1 MSAIPSK
8 VTCFHNPFSSSL
20 SILGSES
27 NVLPKSSVEQL
38 TVSHYLKMSS
48 FNHMNEVAIW
58 NKFLNSNDVFAT
70 QKSSAVVQEQDAC
83 PQPQFMSI

>member
-48 FNHMNEVAIW
+48 FNHMNEVAI
-58 NKFLNSNDVFAT
+58 
-70 QKSSAVVQEQDAC
+70 
-83 PQPQFMSI
+83 